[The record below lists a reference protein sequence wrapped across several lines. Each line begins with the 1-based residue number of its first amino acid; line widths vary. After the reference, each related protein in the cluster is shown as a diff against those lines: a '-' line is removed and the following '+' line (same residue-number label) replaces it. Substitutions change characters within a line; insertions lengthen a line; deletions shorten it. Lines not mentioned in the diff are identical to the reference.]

1 MEAKEKKEKRELSRD
16 PKQILKREK
25 YWREKFDSERQHAKV
40 RMRISI
46 ALMEDAKDIVER
58 MMESFKSN
66 QKRNDTIIRMLL
78 VTNFVTVILYI
89 FK

>member
-1 MEAKEKKEKRELSRD
+1 MEAKQKKELSRD

-46 ALMEDAKDIVER
+46 ALMEDAKEMMER
-58 MMESFKSN
+58 MLEAFKSN

-78 VTNFVTVILYI
+78 VTNCVTAILYI